1 MLALLHLATAGL
13 TLRDAE
19 AAGKAGDFGPLVD
32 LIRTE
37 PGYQDRAAFALGE
50 LARSGAQDGIV
61 MAGAL
66 EPLVKLLKTGS
77 DGKKE
82 NAALAIWL
90 LANNHAGNQEKI
102 GELGAIA
109 PLVEMVRNG
118 DAPSQQ
124 KASGALKS
132 LAALLPNKRRIV
144 EAGGVGPLGQLA
156 RAGGESAWDA
166 MAKLIGDDDDNRK
179 LATEI
184 GIMPLL
190 AAAEAE
196 TVEAVALAAA
206 WCRENRIRT
215 VADIGR
221 HGLAGSLLEALPL
234 EPAKLSK
241 LSKALSKGIGDETC
255 EL

>member
-1 MLALLHLATAGL
+1 MSVFFLSFIMTMHHKGPPGGTKENPTNSPFLSRRSVTPIDNKGSRHKAVMLALLHLATAGL

-19 AAGKAGDFGPLVD
+19 AAGNAGDFGPLVE

-37 PGYQDRAAFALGE
+37 PGYQERAAFALGE
-50 LARSGAQDGIV
+50 LARSGDARDGIV

-132 LAALLPNKRRIV
+132 SPR
-144 EAGGVGPLGQLA
+144 
-156 RAGGESAWDA
+156 S
-166 MAKLIGDDDDNRK
+166 
-179 LATEI
+179 
-184 GIMPLL
+184 
-190 AAAEAE
+190 
-196 TVEAVALAAA
+196 
-206 WCRENRIRT
+206 CRT
-215 VADIGR
+215 S
-221 HGLAGSLLEALPL
+221 AGSSRLAV
-234 EPAKLSK
+234 S
-241 LSKALSKGIGDETC
+241 ALSGSWRAPAASPHGTRWRS
-255 EL
+255 